1 VDERSPAAARPGS
14 KSFPSRELRATVAV
28 KCTCIG
34 KREGP
39 PALRALIDAAEQGI
53 ADAGG
58 EMRFWDEGD
67 PLEADAFLVAAPAIL
82 FGLPGEI
89 KAGLD
94 AWLAL
99 LPEGR
104 LIPRTAGKPAGF
116 LCIYEP
122 DDEAIPACFEAQMRG
137 MFGYLGMVYRGCAAG
152 YAAPRASAPADGR
165 LVRVARNLGAV
176 LVRNE
181 GFAGWPSEYVAGIER
196 FNRGEFWEAH
206 EVWEELWIRE
216 ETELKLFYQ
225 GLIQIAGAFHHYG
238 QANWGGMKSL
248 LADGVEKVSAYRPF
262 AQGIDVDAL
271 LAELAPF
278 RDLAAARTGRAPVV
292 TRIPGSPPR
301 LELRG

>member
-1 VDERSPAAARPGS
+1 VDERIPAAARPGS

-39 PALRALIDAAEQGI
+39 AALRALIDAAEQGI
-53 ADAGG
+53 AEAGG
-58 EMRFWDEGD
+58 EMRFWHEGD

-176 LVRNE
+176 LVR
-181 GFAGWPSEYVAGIER
+181 

-248 LADGVEKVSAYRPF
+248 LADGVEKVAAYRPF

-278 RDLAAARTGRAPVV
+278 RDLAGARTGRAPAV